1 MSEGYGDAFP
11 FGSLTFEA
19 VDRSTGTMLRRG
31 SPLVGIFGAIAVMA
45 VLLLL
50 AYEFR
55 ISSSGTPAAS
65 NSAVQGTF

>member
-1 MSEGYGDAFP
+1 
-11 FGSLTFEA
+11 
-19 VDRSTGTMLRRG
+19 MLRRG